1 MDTVTLRER
10 VLSEMDLSREYE
22 DEEVLELIDKV
33 IVAYGR
39 ESYLSLSAREVI
51 RRERKRASTAERAT
65 SSKLM

>member
-33 IVAYGR
+33 IVA
-39 ESYLSLSAREVI
+39 
-51 RRERKRASTAERAT
+51 
-65 SSKLM
+65 